1 MSRTLD
7 LVKWTLALGSGEQNF
22 LGAKWVPGFLARLK
36 GENQKKWALR
46 LLSMSP
52 HYFIDGT
59 STKRADETTDAFLNR
74 VFDVIVETR
83 IEIYEKV
90 LAGYLKSDDVVVD
103 YGCGP
108 GFVAAA
114 VSPHVRKIY
123 ALDISDGAL
132 ACGKILNGRENI
144 EFVHAKD
151 SEDVIPKGGVNAIY
165 SYAVIQHMTD
175 EVFQSMLENCA
186 RYVQDKGKLIL
197 HVQLPDDAWR
207 TEAEW
212 RADASAKGRLK
223 FKYGL
228 HCFGRTEETFGQMLS
243 ESGFEVTECL
253 EMEGLFG
260 REDRELA
267 SQRLIVAVK
276 K

>member
-22 LGAKWVPGFLARLK
+22 LGAKWVPGFLGRLK
-36 GENQKKWALR
+36 GDSQKKWALR

-74 VFDVIVETR
+74 VFDIIAGTR
-83 IEIYEKV
+83 DEIYEKA
-90 LAGYLKSDDVVVD
+90 LSPYLSENDTVID

-114 VSPHVRKIY
+114 VSPHVQKIY

-144 EFVHAKD
+144 EFVHAND
-151 SEDVIPKGGVNAIY
+151 ADDVIPNEGIDAIY
-165 SYAVIQHMTD
+165 SYAVVQHMTD
-175 EVFQSMLENCA
+175 AVFRSMLDNCA
-186 RYVQDKGKLIL
+186 RFIREKGRLIL
-197 HVQLPDDAWR
+197 HVQLPDEVWK
-207 TEAEW
+207 TESEW
-212 RADASAKGRLK
+212 RKDETAKGKLK

-228 HCFGRTEETFGQMLS
+228 HCFGRTEETFQEMLA
-243 ESGFEVTECL
+243 EKGFNIIEIK

-260 REDRELA
+260 RSDIELA
-267 SQRLIVAVK
+267 SQRLIAATK
-276 K
+276 R